1 VNLSGTDLSE
11 ADLTSADLSRALTN
25 LGGRVHDALRPLRL
39 TSPGGSGRRG
49 ANLSER
55 TFSWANLRVLRAPP
69 PFVLGADASTW
80 GKCNAGPASLQAAM
94 SANRAPRLFNIRT
107 KFARTFGQPAGS
119 VGGPE
124 SPDFLGDRGSGLG
137 TNDGNHHKP
146 SLIMAETNAGLLRVQ
161 RS

>member
-1 VNLSGTDLSE
+1 LGEMQCRSG
-11 ADLTSADLSRALTN
+11 
-25 LGGRVHDALRPLRL
+25 VV
-39 TSPGGSGRRG
+39 
-49 ANLSER
+49 ANGD
-55 TFSWANLRVLRAPP
+55 V
-69 PFVLGADASTW
+69 G
-80 GKCNAGPASLQAAM
+80 
-94 SANRAPRLFNIRT
+94 NRAPRLFNIRT

-146 SLIMAETNAGLLRVQ
+146 SLIMAETNAGPLRVQ